1 MSIVRV
7 NVPGGSY
14 PIEIAPNLMQQLATS
29 IPPDTSAILLLSNP
43 TVRQLYGDTA
53 LKALKAS
60 GKEIYCF
67 DIPDGEQYKNLDTLN
82 EVFTFMLEHKLDR
95 KSVLVALGGG
105 VVGDLGGFA
114 AATFMRGIRFV
125 QVPTTLLAQVDS
137 SVGGKTAVNHPLG
150 KNLLGAFYQPIAVDI
165 DINVLKS
172 LPQREIAAGLAEVIK
187 YGLIMDREFFDWCEE
202 FVEELKALEPQAINY
217 AIHRACELKAQVVE
231 EDEKESNRRM
241 ILNFGHTFAHVIEN
255 GLGYGEWLHGEAVGC
270 GMVQAAELS
279 ALVCNF
285 PQEDV
290 ERVRRLVAQIGCPTV
305 APALGGKDTWFDTM
319 KLDKKASGGKIKFV
333 LLEKIG
339 QAKVQGAPQEL
350 VGLVLSKTTSA
361 EVKAKEVRSESA
373 AEPVSEPSGRPLK
386 ETAVTTT
393 LEPAAPFSTVV
404 DSSEAAA
411 EVARQAQIARDAGA
425 GTGRTGG
432 IYGVDGVRPATDE

>member
-1 MSIVRV
+1 M
-7 NVPGGSY
+7 PGGCY
-14 PIEIAPNLMQQLATS
+14 PIQIAPNIMQQLATS
-29 IPPDTSAILLLSNP
+29 IPPDASAVILLSNP
-43 TVRQLYGDTA
+43 TVRKLYGDVA
-53 LKALKAS
+53 LKALRVTGKAV
-60 GKEIYCF
+60 YCF

-82 EVFTFMLEHKLDR
+82 AVFSFMLENKLDR

-150 KNLLGAFYQPIAVDI
+150 KNLIGAFYQPIAVDI
-165 DINVLKS
+165 DINVLKT

-187 YGLIMDREFFDWCEE
+187 YGLIMDREFFDWCED
-202 FVEELKALEPQAINY
+202 FAEELKALEPEVISY
-217 AIHRACELKAQVVE
+217 AIHRSCELKAQVVE

-279 ALVCNF
+279 AIVGSF
-285 PQEDV
+285 PKADV
-290 ERVRRLVAQIGCPTV
+290 ERVRALVEKIGCPTV
-305 APALGGKDTWFDTM
+305 APCLGGKDQWFEIM
-319 KLDKKASGGKIKFV
+319 KLDKKATAGKIKFV
-333 LLEKIG
+333 LLEEIG
-339 QAKVQGAPQEL
+339 QAKVQSAAQEL
-350 VGLVLSKTTSA
+350 VSLVLENTTSSEVASMRRGA
-361 EVKAKEVRSESA
+361 EA
-373 AEPVSEPSGRPLK
+373 VSEVESKLPAMS
-386 ETAVTTT
+386 V
-393 LEPAAPFSTVV
+393 LEPAPPAATVV

-411 EVARQAQIARDAGA
+411 EVARQAQVARDAGA

>member
-7 NVPGGSY
+7 NVPNGSY
-14 PIEIAPNLMQQLATS
+14 PIQIGTNILKQLGTS
-29 IPPDTSAILLLSNP
+29 IPPDASAIVLLSNP
-43 TVRQLYGDTA
+43 TVRAIHGNAA
-53 LKALKAS
+53 LKALKVS
-60 GKEIYCF
+60 GKQIYNL

-82 EVFTFMLEHKLDR
+82 SVYTFMLENKLDR

-150 KNLLGAFYQPIAVDI
+150 KNLIGAFYQPIAVDI
-165 DINVLKS
+165 DIDVLKT

-202 FVEELKALEPQAINY
+202 FADELKALEPEAITY
-217 AIHRACELKAQVVE
+217 AIHRSCELKAQVVE

-241 ILNFGHTFAHVIEN
+241 ILNYGHTFAHVIEN

-270 GMVQAAELS
+270 GMIQAAELS
-279 ALVCNF
+279 ALVCNL

-290 ERVRRLVAQIGCPTV
+290 DRVRALVEKIGCPTA
-305 APALGGKDTWFDTM
+305 APSLGGKAKWFETM
-319 KLDKKASGGKIKFV
+319 KLDKKATAGKIKFV
-333 LLEKIG
+333 VLKSIGEAKI
-339 QAKVQGAPQEL
+339 QGAPQEL
-350 VGLVLSKTTSA
+350 VSLVLEKTISDELSFSPEPIPDEKTALETSA
-361 EVKAKEVRSESA
+361 EPIVK
-373 AEPVSEPSGRPLK
+373 PVE
-386 ETAVTTT
+386 
-393 LEPAAPFSTVV
+393 STVV

-411 EVARQAQIARDAGA
+411 EMARRAQVARDAGA

-432 IYGVDGVRPATDE
+432 IYGVDGQRPKSDE

>member
-7 NVPGGSY
+7 NVPGGCY
-14 PIEIAPNLMQQLATS
+14 PIQIAPNIMQQLATS
-29 IPPDTSAILLLSNP
+29 IPPDASAVVLLSNP
-43 TVRQLYGDTA
+43 TVRKLYGDVA
-53 LKALKAS
+53 LKALKVT

-82 EVFTFMLEHKLDR
+82 DVFTFMLQNKLDR

-150 KNLLGAFYQPIAVDI
+150 KNLIGAFYQPIAVDI
-165 DINVLKS
+165 DINVLKT

-187 YGLIMDREFFDWCEE
+187 YGLIMDREFFEWCEE
-202 FVEELKALEPQAINY
+202 FADELKALEPEAISY
-217 AIHRACELKAQVVE
+217 AIHRSCELKTQVVE

-241 ILNFGHTFAHVIEN
+241 ILNFGHTFAHAIEN

-279 ALVCNF
+279 ALVGNF
-285 PQEDV
+285 PKEDV
-290 ERVRRLVAQIGCPTV
+290 ERVRVLIEKIGCPTV
-305 APALGGKDTWFDTM
+305 APDLGGKDKWFDIM
-319 KLDKKASGGKIKFV
+319 KLDKKATAGKIKFV

-339 QAKVQGAPQEL
+339 ETKVQGAPQEL
-350 VGLVLSKTTSA
+350 ISLVLGKTTSP
-361 EVKAKEVRSESA
+361 EVGVNIAIQEQVGVSA
-373 AEPVSEPSGRPLK
+373 AEASSAQPVES
-386 ETAVTTT
+386 TAQV
-393 LEPAAPFSTVV
+393 ATVV

-411 EVARQAQIARDAGA
+411 EVARQAQVARDAGA

-432 IYGVDGVRPATDE
+432 IYGIDGVRPASDD

>member
-14 PIEIAPNLMQQLATS
+14 PIQIGKNILQQLGTS
-29 IPPDTSAILLLSNP
+29 IPPDASAIVVLSNP
-43 TVRQLYGDTA
+43 TVRALHGDAA
-53 LKALKAS
+53 LKALKVTA
-60 GKEIYCF
+60 KPIYSF

-82 EVFTFMLEHKLDR
+82 SVFTFMLENKLDR

-114 AATFMRGIRFV
+114 AASFMRGIRFI
-125 QVPTTLLAQVDS
+125 QVPTTLLSQVDS

-150 KNLLGAFYQPIAVDI
+150 KNLIGAFYQPVAVDI
-165 DINVLKS
+165 DINVLKT

-187 YGLIMDREFFDWCEE
+187 YGLIMDSEFFDWCEE
-202 FVEELKALEPQAINY
+202 FADELKALEPEAITY
-217 AIHRACELKAQVVE
+217 AIHRSCELKAQVVE

-241 ILNFGHTFAHVIEN
+241 ILNFGHTFAHAIEN

-285 PQEDV
+285 PKKDV
-290 ERVRRLVAQIGCPTV
+290 ERVRALVEKIGCPTV
-305 APALGGKDTWFDTM
+305 APTLGGKDKWFDTM
-319 KLDKKASGGKIKFV
+319 KLDKKATAGKIKFV
-333 LLEKIG
+333 VLDKIG
-339 QAKVQGAPQEL
+339 SAKVQGAPQEL
-350 VGLVLSKTTSA
+350 VALVLENTTSA
-361 EVKAKEVRSESA
+361 DVVPSVSPENTAASDAPKAAKVEATE
-373 AEPVSEPSGRPLK
+373 
-386 ETAVTTT
+386 
-393 LEPAAPFSTVV
+393 STVV
-404 DSSEAAA
+404 ESA
-411 EVARQAQIARDAGA
+411 EVAAEMARRAQVARDAGA

-432 IYGVDGVRPATDE
+432 IYGVDGERPESDA

>member
-14 PIEIAPNLMQQLATS
+14 PISIAPNIMQQLATS
-29 IPPDTSAILLLSNP
+29 IPPDASAVVLLSNS
-43 TVRQLYGDTA
+43 TVRKLYGETA
-53 LKALKAS
+53 LKALKVT
-60 GKEIYCF
+60 GKEVYCF

-82 EVFTFMLEHKLDR
+82 DVYTFMLENKLDR

-105 VVGDLGGFA
+105 VIGDLGGFA

-150 KNLLGAFYQPIAVDI
+150 KNLIGAFYQPIAVDI
-165 DINVLKS
+165 DINVLKT
-172 LPQREIAAGLAEVIK
+172 LPKREIAAGLAEVIK
-187 YGLIMDREFFDWCEE
+187 YGLIMDREFFEWCEAN
-202 FVEELKALEPQAINY
+202 VEDLIALEPAAITY
-217 AIHRACELKAQVVE
+217 AIHRSCELKAQVVE

-241 ILNFGHTFAHVIEN
+241 ILNFGHTFAHAIEN
-255 GLGYGEWLHGEAVGC
+255 GMGYGEWLHGEAVGC

-285 PQEDV
+285 PQEDI
-290 ERVRRLVAQIGCPTV
+290 ERVRNLVEKIGCPTV
-305 APALGGKDTWFDTM
+305 APNLGSKDKWFEIM
-319 KLDKKASGGKIKFV
+319 KLDKKATAGNIKFV
-333 LLEKIG
+333 VLDEIG
-339 QAKVQGAPQEL
+339 EARIQ
-350 VGLVLSKTTSA
+350 
-361 EVKAKEVRSESA
+361 SA
-373 AEPVSEPSGRPLK
+373 AEELVRLVLDKTISGDASVKVAQPKVEDAVEVQKEPG
-386 ETAVTTT
+386 V
-393 LEPAAPFSTVV
+393 TVV

-432 IYGVDGVRPATDE
+432 IYGIDGVRPAGEE

>member
-14 PIEIAPNLMQQLATS
+14 PISIAPNIMQQLATS
-29 IPPDTSAILLLSNP
+29 IPPDASAVVLLSNS
-43 TVRQLYGDTA
+43 TVRKLYGETA
-53 LKALKAS
+53 LKALKVT
-60 GKEIYCF
+60 GKEVYCF

-82 EVFTFMLEHKLDR
+82 DVYTFMLENKLDR

-105 VVGDLGGFA
+105 VIGDLGGFA

-150 KNLLGAFYQPIAVDI
+150 KNLIGAFYQPIAVDI
-165 DINVLKS
+165 DINVLKT
-172 LPQREIAAGLAEVIK
+172 LPKREIAAGLAEVIK
-187 YGLIMDREFFDWCEE
+187 YGLIMDREFFEWCEAN
-202 FVEELKALEPQAINY
+202 VEDLIALEPAAITY
-217 AIHRACELKAQVVE
+217 AIHRSCELKAQVVE

-241 ILNFGHTFAHVIEN
+241 ILNFGHTFAHAIEN
-255 GLGYGEWLHGEAVGC
+255 GMGYGEWLHGEAVGC

-285 PQEDV
+285 PQEDI
-290 ERVRRLVAQIGCPTV
+290 ERVRNLVEKIGCPTV
-305 APALGGKDTWFDTM
+305 APNLGSKDKWFEIM
-319 KLDKKASGGKIKFV
+319 KLDKKATAGNIKFV
-333 LLEKIG
+333 VLDEIG
-339 QAKVQGAPQEL
+339 EARIQ
-350 VGLVLSKTTSA
+350 
-361 EVKAKEVRSESA
+361 SA
-373 AEPVSEPSGRPLK
+373 AEELVRLVLDKTISGDASVKVAQPKVEDALEVQKEPG
-386 ETAVTTT
+386 V
-393 LEPAAPFSTVV
+393 TVV

-411 EVARQAQIARDAGA
+411 EVARQAQIARNAGA

-432 IYGVDGVRPATDE
+432 IYGIDGVRPAGEE

>member
-14 PIEIAPNLMQQLATS
+14 PIEIAPNLMKQLATS
-29 IPPDTSAILLLSNP
+29 IPPDASAIVLLSNP
-43 TVRQLYGDTA
+43 TVRKLYGETA

-82 EVFTFMLEHKLDR
+82 EVFTFMLENKLDR
-95 KSVLVALGGG
+95 KSILVALGGG

-165 DINVLKS
+165 DINVLKT

-202 FVEELKALEPQAINY
+202 FADELKALEPQAINY
-217 AIHRACELKAQVVE
+217 AIHRSCELKAQVVE

-285 PQEDV
+285 PKEDV
-290 ERVRRLVAQIGCPTV
+290 ERVRCLVEKIGCPTV
-305 APALGGKDTWFDTM
+305 APALGGKDKWFETM
-319 KLDKKASGGKIKFV
+319 KLDKKATAGKIKFV

-361 EVKAKEVRSESA
+361 EVKAKEVRSEPA
-373 AEPVSEPSGRPLK
+373 VELVNEPSATPLK
-386 ETAVTTT
+386 ETATTT
-393 LEPAAPFSTVV
+393 LEPAASFSTVV

>member
-14 PIEIAPNLMQQLATS
+14 PISIAPNIMQQLATS
-29 IPPDTSAILLLSNP
+29 IPPDASAVVLLSNS
-43 TVRQLYGDTA
+43 TVRKLYGETA
-53 LKALKAS
+53 LKALKVT
-60 GKEIYCF
+60 GKEVYCF

-82 EVFTFMLEHKLDR
+82 DVYTFMLENKLDR

-105 VVGDLGGFA
+105 VIGDLGGFA

-150 KNLLGAFYQPIAVDI
+150 KNLIGAFYQPIAVDI
-165 DINVLKS
+165 DINVLKT
-172 LPQREIAAGLAEVIK
+172 LPKREIAAGLAEVIK
-187 YGLIMDREFFDWCEE
+187 YGLIMDREFFEWCEVN
-202 FVEELKALEPQAINY
+202 VEDLIALEPAAITY
-217 AIHRACELKAQVVE
+217 AIHRSCELKAQVVE

-241 ILNFGHTFAHVIEN
+241 ILNFGHTFAHAIEN
-255 GLGYGEWLHGEAVGC
+255 GMGYGEWLHGEAVGC

-285 PQEDV
+285 PQEDI
-290 ERVRRLVAQIGCPTV
+290 ERVRNLVEKIGCPTV
-305 APALGGKDTWFDTM
+305 APNLGSKDKWFEIM
-319 KLDKKASGGKIKFV
+319 KLDKKATAGNIKFV
-333 LLEKIG
+333 VLDEIG
-339 QAKVQGAPQEL
+339 EARIQ
-350 VGLVLSKTTSA
+350 
-361 EVKAKEVRSESA
+361 SA
-373 AEPVSEPSGRPLK
+373 AEELVRLVLDKTISGDASVKVAQPKVEDAVEVQKEPG
-386 ETAVTTT
+386 V
-393 LEPAAPFSTVV
+393 TVV

-432 IYGVDGVRPATDE
+432 IYGIDGVRPAGEE

>member
-7 NVPGGSY
+7 NAPGGCY
-14 PIEIAPNLMQQLATS
+14 PIQIAPNIMQQLATS
-29 IPPDTSAILLLSNP
+29 IPPDASAIVLLSNP
-43 TVRQLYGDTA
+43 TVRKFYGDIA
-53 LKALKAS
+53 LKALRAT

-82 EVFTFMLEHKLDR
+82 DVFSFMLEQKLDR

-150 KNLLGAFYQPIAVDI
+150 KNLIGAFYQPIAVDI
-165 DINVLKS
+165 DINVLKT

-187 YGLIMDREFFDWCEE
+187 YGLIMDREFFDWCED
-202 FVEELKALEPQAINY
+202 FAEELKALEPEAISY
-217 AIHRACELKAQVVE
+217 AIHRSCELKAQVVE

-241 ILNFGHTFAHVIEN
+241 ILNFGHTFAHAIEN

-279 ALVCNF
+279 ALIGNF
-285 PQEDV
+285 PKEDV
-290 ERVRRLVAQIGCPTV
+290 ARVRALVEKIGCPTV
-305 APALGGKDTWFDTM
+305 APCLGGKDKWFEIM
-319 KLDKKASGGKIKFV
+319 KLDKKATAGKIKFV
-333 LLEKIG
+333 VLEEIG

-350 VGLVLSKTTSA
+350 VSLVLENTTSS
-361 EVKAKEVRSESA
+361 EVKAARTVR
-373 AEPVSEPSGRPLK
+373 EPSA
-386 ETAVTTT
+386 ETGSEATPMPTIVTA
-393 LEPAAPFSTVV
+393 EPAATVV

-411 EVARQAQIARDAGA
+411 EVARQAQVARDAGA

-432 IYGVDGVRPATDE
+432 IYGIDGVRPASDE

>member
-14 PIEIAPNLMQQLATS
+14 PISIAPNIMQQLATS
-29 IPPDTSAILLLSNP
+29 IPPDASAVVLLSNS
-43 TVRQLYGDTA
+43 TVRKLYGETA
-53 LKALKAS
+53 LKALKVT
-60 GKEIYCF
+60 GKEVYCF

-82 EVFTFMLEHKLDR
+82 DVYTFMLENKLDR

-105 VVGDLGGFA
+105 VIGDLGGFA

-150 KNLLGAFYQPIAVDI
+150 KNLIGAFYQPIAVDI
-165 DINVLKS
+165 DINVLKT
-172 LPQREIAAGLAEVIK
+172 LPKREIAAGLAEVIK
-187 YGLIMDREFFDWCEE
+187 YGLIMDREFFEWCEAN
-202 FVEELKALEPQAINY
+202 VEDLIALEPAAITY
-217 AIHRACELKAQVVE
+217 AIHRSCELKAQVVE

-241 ILNFGHTFAHVIEN
+241 ILNFGHTFAHAIEN
-255 GLGYGEWLHGEAVGC
+255 GMGYGEWLHGEAVGC

-285 PQEDV
+285 PQEDI
-290 ERVRRLVAQIGCPTV
+290 ERVRNLVEKIGCPTV
-305 APALGGKDTWFDTM
+305 APNLGSKDKWFEIM
-319 KLDKKASGGKIKFV
+319 KLDKKATAGNIKFV
-333 LLEKIG
+333 ILDEIG
-339 QAKVQGAPQEL
+339 EARIQ
-350 VGLVLSKTTSA
+350 
-361 EVKAKEVRSESA
+361 SA
-373 AEPVSEPSGRPLK
+373 AEELVRLVLDKTISGDASVKVAQPKVEDALEVQKEPG
-386 ETAVTTT
+386 V
-393 LEPAAPFSTVV
+393 TVV

-432 IYGVDGVRPATDE
+432 IYGIDGVRPAGEE

>member
-14 PIEIAPNLMQQLATS
+14 PIQIGSNIIQQLGTS
-29 IPPDTSAILLLSNP
+29 IPPDASAIILLSNP
-43 TVRQLYGDTA
+43 TVRALHGDAA
-53 LKALKAS
+53 LKALKVT
-60 GKEIYCF
+60 GKDIYSF

-82 EVFTFMLEHKLDR
+82 SVYTFMLENKLDR

-114 AATFMRGIRFV
+114 AATFMRGIRFI

-150 KNLLGAFYQPIAVDI
+150 KNLIGAFYQPIAVDI
-165 DINVLKS
+165 DIDVLKT
-172 LPQREIAAGLAEVIK
+172 LPQREISAGLAEVIK
-187 YGLIMDREFFDWCEE
+187 YGLIMDSELFNWCED
-202 FVEELKALEPQAINY
+202 FADELMALEPEAISY
-217 AIHRACELKAQVVE
+217 AIHRSCELKAQVVE

-279 ALVCNF
+279 AAVGKF
-285 PQEDV
+285 PKEDV
-290 ERVRRLVAQIGCPTV
+290 ERVRALVKKIACPTI
-305 APALGGKDTWFDTM
+305 APALGGKDKWFETM
-319 KLDKKASGGKIKFV
+319 KLDKKATSGKIKFV
-333 LLEKIG
+333 VLDEIG
-339 QAKVQGAPQEL
+339 QAKVQGAAQEL
-350 VGLVLSKTTSA
+350 VSLVLEKTTSKDVA
-361 EVKAKEVRSESA
+361 LKTHVENP
-373 AEPVSEPSGRPLK
+373 AEPVNESAVEP
-386 ETAVTTT
+386 EAV
-393 LEPAAPFSTVV
+393 AASTVV
-404 DSSEAAA
+404 DSSEVAA
-411 EVARQAQIARDAGA
+411 EMARRAQVARDAGA

-432 IYGVDGVRPATDE
+432 IYGVDGERPESDD

>member
-14 PIEIAPNLMQQLATS
+14 PIQIGKNILQQLGTS
-29 IPPDTSAILLLSNP
+29 IPPDASAIVVLSNP
-43 TVRQLYGDTA
+43 TVRALHGETA
-53 LKALKAS
+53 LKALKVT
-60 GKEIYCF
+60 GKQIYNF

-82 EVFTFMLEHKLDR
+82 SVFTFMLENKLDR

-114 AATFMRGIRFV
+114 AASFMRGIRFI

-150 KNLLGAFYQPIAVDI
+150 KNLIGAFYQPVAVDI
-165 DINVLKS
+165 DINVLRT

-187 YGLIMDREFFDWCEE
+187 YGLIMDSEFFDWCEE
-202 FVEELKALEPQAINY
+202 FADDLKALEPEAITY
-217 AIHRACELKAQVVE
+217 AIHRSCELKAQVVE

-241 ILNFGHTFAHVIEN
+241 ILNFGHTFAHAIEN

-279 ALVCNF
+279 SLVTKF
-285 PQEDV
+285 PKEDV
-290 ERVRRLVAQIGCPTV
+290 ERVRALVEKIGCPTV
-305 APALGGKDTWFDTM
+305 APTLGSRDQWFETM
-319 KLDKKASGGKIKFV
+319 KLDKKATAGKIKFV
-333 LLEKIG
+333 VLDKIG
-339 QAKVQGAPQEL
+339 EAKVQGAPQEL
-350 VGLVLSKTTSA
+350 VALVLKNTTSPDVVARTTSA
-361 EVKAKEVRSESA
+361 TTVEGPKAANAKTPEA
-373 AEPVSEPSGRPLK
+373 AE
-386 ETAVTTT
+386 
-393 LEPAAPFSTVV
+393 STVV
-404 DSSEAAA
+404 DSADAAA
-411 EVARQAQIARDAGA
+411 EMARRAQVARDAGA

-432 IYGVDGVRPATDE
+432 IYGVDGVRPDSDD